1 MEHIQGSQWW
11 TRYQP
16 VSYNLISRSG
26 NETQFTDMVSRC
38 NKAGVTVI
46 ADAVINH
53 MAAGSGTG
61 TGGSSYGN
69 RNYPIYS
76 QNDFHH
82 DDNNMNSNCEVDN
95 YYDKYNVQYCDL
107 VGLPDLA
114 TGNDYVQQTVAGYIN
129 KVLRYMYIHVVFYR
143 RLIVIDYADG

>member
-1 MEHIQGSQWW
+1 MYCSHIQMEHIQGSAWW

-16 VSYNLISRSG
+16 VSYKLVSRSG
-26 NETQFTDMVSRC
+26 NETQFADMVSRC
-38 NKAGVTVI
+38 EKSGVAII

-61 TGGSSYGN
+61 TAGSSYGN
-69 RNYPIYS
+69 REYSIYS

-82 DDNNMNSNCEVDN
+82 LDSNSGANCEVNDYN
-95 YYDKYNVQYCDL
+95 DKHNVQYCDL

-114 TGNDYVQQTVAGYIN
+114 TGSEYVQNTIAGYVNNVSII
-129 KVLRYMYIHVVFYR
+129 KKYSLLF
-143 RLIVIDYADG
+143 LL

>member
-1 MEHIQGSQWW
+1 MEHIQGSAWW

-16 VSYNLISRSG
+16 VSYDLISRSG
-26 NETQFTDMVSRC
+26 NETQFADMVSRC
-38 NKAGVTVI
+38 HKSGVAII

-69 RNYPIYS
+69 RAYPIYS

-82 DDNNMNSNCEVDN
+82 YENNGNSNCEVDD
-95 YYDKYNVQYCDL
+95 YSDKYNVQYCDL

-114 TGNDYVQQTVAGYIN
+114 TGNDYVQNTIAGYVN
-129 KVLRYMYIHVVFYR
+129 KVGESLPMFMVVIF
-143 RLIVIDYADG
+143 IFI